1 MSYLYTLA
9 CAIGLLRSVLLILL
23 LHLRSPQEEVT
34 QMIPYQVTVR
44 RRGSSPLTLTML
56 VGAESREDAAGLA
69 TGLAEHERGGMFE
82 AGRVRVAPDATELD
96 MAAEAA

>member
-1 MSYLYTLA
+1 
-9 CAIGLLRSVLLILL
+9 
-23 LHLRSPQEEVT
+23 
-34 QMIPYQVTVR
+34 MIPYQVTVR

-96 MAAEAA
+96 MTAEAA